1 LSCYDFLPAAEKNVD
16 QNEKDSL
23 TKTMPIPL
31 DHLTRGKVF
40 AGRYEIIEELGKGG
54 MGRVFRVF
62 DKKIEEEIALKFLN
76 PEIAADKQTVER
88 FRNELKFARRVI
100 HKNVCRVFDL
110 NDAEGVLFI
119 TMEYVPG
126 ENLKSLVRRSGQL
139 TVEKSISIARQLSE
153 GLAEAHGLG
162 LIHRD
167 LKPQNIMIDKQ
178 GQARI
183 MDFGIARSLT
193 TAGTTEAG
201 LVMGTPEYMSPEQ
214 ISGEDV
220 DQRSDIYSLGVI
232 LYEMV
237 TGRAPFSGET
247 PLSLAMKHKTEA
259 PKDPTAIN
267 AQIPRELSRVIL
279 KCLEKDKIRRYQSAG
294 ELREDLGKVEQ
305 GTALVDVSPRPGKS
319 IAVLPFKDLS
329 PQHDQDYFCEGLAEE
344 LINALT
350 RVKDLRVAARTS
362 SFSFK
367 GKEIDIREIGKK
379 LNVSTVLEG
388 SVQKSGQRL
397 RITAQLINIADGYH
411 LWSER
416 FDRDMKDIFAVQDE
430 ISMAIVD
437 KMKVGLLEGEKEKIT
452 KRHTQNEDAYNLY
465 LQGLYFW
472 NRRYKGDMIRAVDF
486 YQRSIAKDPNY
497 VLPFVGIADVFNI
510 FGQWAFVPPR
520 DAYARSKA
528 MLQKA
533 LEIDNSVS
541 EIYSSLGFAV
551 MGYEWDLPATEK
563 YYRRSLELNASNV
576 YAHGWYAIDLG
587 VMKRYEEALSE
598 ATQAVELDPLFGLV
612 HGLYGM
618 VLALCGQVEKGREE
632 ILKAIAME
640 PDQPMLYLFM
650 GMFSLFKPSF
660 PARAIEYL
668 EKAAGFGLT
677 FALGYLGLAYAM
689 AGRRD
694 DALSVLGQ
702 LEKIEK
708 ERFLPPL
715 KKIGV
720 YLKPGLRHFR
730 SLKKK
735 YVSPLLK
742 ALVYLGLHMMDKTL
756 DCLEESGRERDY
768 FLPALLMG
776 VGAADVPWFDEI
788 TQHPRFKALQEK
800 IKQH

>member
-1 LSCYDFLPAAEKNVD
+1 MIFSSCRRKKKVERKG
-16 QNEKDSL
+16 KDSI
-23 TKTMPIPL
+23 TKTMPVPL
-31 DHLTRGKVF
+31 DQLTRGKVF

-54 MGRVFRVF
+54 MGRVFRAF

-76 PEIAADKQTVER
+76 PEITANKQTVER
-88 FRNELKFARRVI
+88 FRNELKFARRVV

-110 NDAEGVLFI
+110 NEAEGILFI

-126 ENLKSLVRRSGQL
+126 EDLKSLLRRSGQL

-167 LKPQNIMIDKQ
+167 LKPQNIMIDRQ

-237 TGRAPFSGET
+237 TGRALFSGET

-259 PKDPTAIN
+259 PKDPTVIN

-279 KCLEKDKIRRYQSAG
+279 KCLEKDKIRRYQSA
-294 ELREDLGKVEQ
+294 EEMREDLGKIEQ
-305 GTALVDVSPRPGKS
+305 GTASVEVSPRPGKS
-319 IAVLPFKDLS
+319 IAVLPFNDLS

-350 RVKDLRVAARTS
+350 QVKDLRVAARTS

-379 LNVSTVLEG
+379 LNVGTIMEG

-397 RITAQLINIADGYH
+397 RITTQLINIADGYH

-465 LQGLYFW
+465 LKGLYFW

-486 YQRSIAKDPNY
+486 YQRAIAKDPNY
-497 VLPFVGIADVFNI
+497 VLPYVGIADVFNI
-510 FGQWAFVPPR
+510 FGQWAFIPPR
-520 DAYARSKA
+520 DAYSRSKA

-563 YYRRSLELNASNV
+563 YYRRSLELNPSNV
-576 YAHGWYAIDLG
+576 YAHGWYAINLG

-612 HGLYGM
+612 HGMYGM

-640 PDQPMLYLFM
+640 PDQPMLYLFI
-650 GMFSLFKPSF
+650 GMFSLFKPAF
-660 PARAIEYL
+660 PEKAIEYL

-677 FALGYLGLAYAM
+677 FALGYLGLAYAL

-694 DALSVLGQ
+694 DALSVLGR
-702 LEKIEK
+702 LEKTEK

-715 KKIGV
+715 KKIAV

-735 YVSPLLK
+735 YVSPFLK
-742 ALVYLGLHMMDKTL
+742 GLIYLGLHMTDKTL

-768 FLPALLMG
+768 FLLALLMR
-776 VGAADVPWFDEI
+776 AAALDVPWFDEM

-800 IKQH
+800 IKWH